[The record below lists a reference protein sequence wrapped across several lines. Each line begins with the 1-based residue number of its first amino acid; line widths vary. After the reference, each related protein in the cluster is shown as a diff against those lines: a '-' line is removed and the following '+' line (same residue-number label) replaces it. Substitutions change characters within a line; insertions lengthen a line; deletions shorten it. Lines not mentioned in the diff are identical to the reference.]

1 MKTSIK
7 APQQTRQHIIDSGYS
22 LISSKGFS
30 NVGLSQILKFADVP
44 KGSFYHYFKSKEQ
57 FGEEIINSYFKT
69 YLSSIDSLFSA
80 DNSCGLDRLM
90 SYWLR
95 WQSTQSDACI
105 DQKCLVVKLSA
116 EVADLSE
123 SMRLA
128 LDKGSSAVIARL
140 AACIEVGIDDG
151 SIPAINANYTAE
163 TLYQMWL
170 GASLRNKLTR
180 DPKVIERVLLMTEAL
195 LSQPVPILKQ
205 TRLK

>member
-1 MKTSIK
+1 MKTD
-7 APQQTRQHIIDSGYS
+7 PQQTRQHIIDSGYS

-69 YLSSIDSLFSA
+69 YLGSIDSLFAAENGS
-80 DNSCGLDRLM
+80 GLERLM

-95 WQSTQSDACI
+95 WQSTQSDACVN
-105 DQKCLVVKLSA
+105 QKCLVVKLSA

-140 AACIEVGIDDG
+140 ASCIEAGIKDG
-151 SIPAINANYTAE
+151 SIPVMDADDTAE

-170 GASLRNKLTR
+170 GASLRSKLTR
-180 DPKVIERVLLMTEAL
+180 DPKVIERVLLVTKAL
-195 LSQPVPILKQ
+195 LAHPA
-205 TRLK
+205 

>member
-1 MKTSIK
+1 MKIES
-7 APQQTRQHIIDSGYS
+7 QQTRQHIIDSGYS

-57 FGEEIINSYFKT
+57 FGEEIINSYFKG
-69 YLSSIDSLFSA
+69 YLSSIDELFEPRHGT
-80 DNSCGLDRLM
+80 GLERLM

-95 WQSTQSDACI
+95 WQKTQSDCSI

-128 LDKGSSAVIARL
+128 LDKGSSAVITRL
-140 AACIEVGIDDG
+140 AECIQAGIEDG
-151 SIPAINANYTAE
+151 SLPTMQADITAE
-163 TLYQMWL
+163 TLYQLWL
-170 GASLRNKLTR
+170 GASLKNKLSR
-180 DPKVIERVLLMTEAL
+180 DQNAIERVLQVTKAL
-195 LSQPVPILKQ
+195 LAWPIPPLK
-205 TRLK
+205 

>member
-1 MKTSIK
+1 MKTD
-7 APQQTRQHIIDSGYS
+7 PQQTRQHIIDSGYS

-57 FGEEIINSYFKT
+57 FGEEVINSYFKT
-69 YLSSIDSLFSA
+69 YLSSIDSLFAPENGS
-80 DNSCGLDRLM
+80 GLERLM

-116 EVADLSE
+116 EVSDLSE
-123 SMRLA
+123 PMRLA

-140 AACIEVGIDDG
+140 ASCIEAGIEDG
-151 SIPAINANYTAE
+151 SLTAMNAAYTAE

-180 DPKVIERVLLMTEAL
+180 DPNVITRVLQMTQAL
-195 LSQPVPILKQ
+195 LANPVSVLK
-205 TRLK
+205 

>member
-7 APQQTRQHIIDSGYS
+7 TDPQQTRQHIIDSGYS

-57 FGEEIINSYFKT
+57 FGEEVINSYFKT
-69 YLSSIDSLFSA
+69 YLSSIDSLFAPENGS
-80 DNSCGLDRLM
+80 GLERLM

-116 EVADLSE
+116 EVSDLSE
-123 SMRLA
+123 PMRLA

-140 AACIEVGIDDG
+140 ASCIEAGIEDG
-151 SIPAINANYTAE
+151 SLTAMNAAYTAE

-180 DPKVIERVLLMTEAL
+180 DPNVITRVLQMTQAL
-195 LSQPVPILKQ
+195 LANPVSVLK
-205 TRLK
+205 

>member
-1 MKTSIK
+1 D
-7 APQQTRQHIIDSGYS
+7 PQQTRQHIIDSGYS

-57 FGEEIINSYFKT
+57 FGEEVINSYFKT
-69 YLSSIDSLFSA
+69 YLSSIDSLFAPENGS
-80 DNSCGLDRLM
+80 GLERLM

-116 EVADLSE
+116 EVSDLSE
-123 SMRLA
+123 PMRLA

-140 AACIEVGIDDG
+140 ASCIEAGIEDG
-151 SIPAINANYTAE
+151 SLTAMNAAYTAE

-180 DPKVIERVLLMTEAL
+180 DPNV
-195 LSQPVPILKQ
+195 
-205 TRLK
+205 

>member
-1 MKTSIK
+1 MKIES
-7 APQQTRQHIIDSGYS
+7 QQTRQHIIDSGYS

-57 FGEEIINSYFKT
+57 FGEEIINSYFKG
-69 YLSSIDSLFSA
+69 YLSSIDELFESRHG
-80 DNSCGLDRLM
+80 SGLERLM

-95 WQSTQSDACI
+95 WQTTQSDCSI

-140 AACIEVGIDDG
+140 AGCIQAGIKDG
-151 SIPAINANYTAE
+151 SLPTMQADITAE
-163 TLYQMWL
+163 TLYQLWL
-170 GASLRNKLTR
+170 GASLKSKLSR
-180 DPKVIERVLLMTEAL
+180 DPNAIERVLQVTKAL
-195 LSQPVPILKQ
+195 LAQPIPPLN
-205 TRLK
+205 

>member
-1 MKTSIK
+1 MKT
-7 APQQTRQHIIDSGYS
+7 APQQTRQHIIDSGYR

-44 KGSFYHYFKSKEQ
+44 KGSFYHYFKSKEL

-69 YLSSIDSLFSA
+69 YLNTIDSLFAPENGS
-80 DNSCGLDRLM
+80 GLERLM

-140 AACIEVGIDDG
+140 AACIEAGINDA
-151 SIPAINANYTAE
+151 SIPEMNAADTAE

-170 GASLRNKLTR
+170 GASLRNKLSR
-180 DPKVIERVLLMTEAL
+180 DPNVISRVLQVTKVL
-195 LSQPVPILKQ
+195 LAHPVSLLKESH
-205 TRLK
+205 

>member
-1 MKTSIK
+1 MNKSIK
-7 APQQTRQHIIDSGYS
+7 TDPQQTRQHIIDSGYS

-57 FGEEIINSYFKT
+57 FGEEIINNYFKS
-69 YLSSIDSLFSA
+69 YLANIEALFSS
-80 DNSCGLDRLM
+80 NEGSGLDRLM
-90 SYWLR
+90 TYWLR
-95 WQSTQSDACI
+95 WQSTQSDACV

-128 LDKGSSAVIARL
+128 LDKGSSAVIAQL
-140 AACIEVGIDDG
+140 AKGIEAGIADG
-151 SIPAINANYTAE
+151 SIAPMHAANTAE
-163 TLYQMWL
+163 TLYQLWL

-180 DPKVIERVLLMTEAL
+180 DPNVIERVLLVTKAL
-195 LSQPVPILKQ
+195 LAHPVTALARPD
-205 TRLK
+205 

>member
-1 MKTSIK
+1 MKTES
-7 APQQTRQHIIDSGYS
+7 QQTRQHIIDSGYS

-57 FGEEIINSYFKT
+57 FGEEIIHHYFKG
-69 YLSSIDSLFSA
+69 YLYSIDELFETHNGS
-80 DNSCGLDRLM
+80 GLERLM

-95 WQSTQSDACI
+95 WQATQSDCSL

-123 SMRLA
+123 PMRLA

-140 AACIEVGIDDG
+140 ADCIELGVNDG
-151 SIPAINANYTAE
+151 SLPAMQANITAE
-163 TLYQMWL
+163 TLYLLWL
-170 GASLRNKLTR
+170 GASLKRKLSR
-180 DPKVIERVLLMTEAL
+180 DPKVIERAL
-195 LSQPVPILKQ
+195 QVTKVMLAQPTFSLK
-205 TRLK
+205 